1 MKIFLF
7 AATLG
12 GYNALPLEGDE
23 LKARVNFDYWAR
35 TSKTEHNIDQSNVPV
50 KPVSYPPYN
59 LIGYSKNYRNSR
71 RDHL

>member
-1 MKIFLF
+1 MKIFLY

-35 TSKTEHNIDQSNVPV
+35 TSKTEHNIDQ
-50 KPVSYPPYN
+50 
-59 LIGYSKNYRNSR
+59 
-71 RDHL
+71 